1 LVQDL
6 NQGGS
11 AFRRSSS
18 LAIGVAVILAVVG
31 SAMAI
36 YPISVGESNQANL
49 PGGQNRTMTSNAET
63 GIVSIPS
70 IHSVDRA
77 VEKLEEILQSKGVKL
92 FALADHSGEAKK
104 RATSET
110 SP

>member
-1 LVQDL
+1 
-6 NQGGS
+6 
-11 AFRRSSS
+11 
-18 LAIGVAVILAVVG
+18 
-31 SAMAI
+31 
-36 YPISVGESNQANL
+36 
-49 PGGQNRTMTSNAET
+49 MTSNAET